1 MNLRKYND
9 KIIRIIT
16 INDEIYDGL
25 CSYNEKEYNLLEL
38 GINEESLQILSY
50 LFFSRDIKE
59 IIVLDKFLDD
69 FGLLEEEIVSEGVD
83 EITDAIEYT
92 IDDHTY
98 RILCCL
104 EKHPEF
110 EDKKEILDYVKSYDF
125 KDNRIQDKLIELE
138 NNWLKK

>member
-1 MNLRKYND
+1 M
-9 KIIRIIT
+9 
-16 INDEIYDGL
+16 
-25 CSYNEKEYNLLEL
+25 
-38 GINEESLQILSY
+38 
-50 LFFSRDIKE
+50 
-59 IIVLDKFLDD
+59 
-69 FGLLEEEIVSEGVD
+69 SEGVD

-125 KDNRIQDKLIELE
+125 NDNRIQDKLIELE
-138 NNWLKK
+138 TNRFYLFSFLAFSAALYSRLSSYINLSARLATSFANKSLVGS